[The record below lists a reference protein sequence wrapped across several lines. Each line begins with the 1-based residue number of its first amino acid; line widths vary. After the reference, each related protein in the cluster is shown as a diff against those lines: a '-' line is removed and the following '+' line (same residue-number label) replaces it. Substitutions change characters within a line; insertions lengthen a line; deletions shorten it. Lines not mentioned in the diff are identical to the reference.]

1 MARLKTGPKV
11 VIAAIVVGAALY
23 GANMVGLFDKM
34 AEQSQ
39 VQAQSQQLQPVQQQ
53 VQQPVQQQVQQ
64 LQPVQVQAPVPQQ
77 DDPLVVQE
85 PATQNAGLSKLLG
98 AKK

>member
-53 VQQPVQQQVQQ
+53 VQQPVQQQ